1 MTAKRNILIA
11 LMLLLIVAASAC
23 ALVACNNT
31 DSTEIGA
38 QIATDNNGDP
48 LYGGASYVM
57 PEGMAFSAAASTAA
71 ETNTSVTL
79 TANYTP
85 SGTTNKQTNWSVYFK
100 NPSSSWA
107 NGKAVTDYVTVQ
119 STGTNTAKV
128 TCLDSFGEQ
137 IIIKA
142 TSAAD
147 SSVYATTTV
156 DFEKKVED
164 IRFDLYYSGNLRA
177 TAFDSQFVSGDY
189 NKDYFESYMVDTSGS
204 AIPIS
209 PYRNITVKIDYS
221 TADRDYDL
229 RVTPIFSD
237 YTIDKSFGTF
247 SEHTSS
253 STMQGET
260 YTSISGSENGLS
272 GRFIASDYFSMGY
285 GFPDVIDDAIDNL
298 YMYYEKQ
305 DIYTSLNDLEKLL
318 VIAAMQQ
325 SSRYLEDWIAANPNA
340 EVEDK
345 LLAASLLYQFQEF
358 DAVYEAGDGDM
369 DYVFENYKVDAGIFD
384 GFEKVLTYMG
394 KAVDMKGAASAEEYF
409 SENRAVGYSKVRYRG
424 YIYSIG
430 FRFNPDSL

>member
-79 TANYTP
+79 TASYTP

-204 AIPIS
+204 AISIS

-247 SEHTSS
+247 SEHTGS

-272 GRFIASDYFSMGY
+272 GRFIASDYFSFGY
-285 GFPDVIDDAIDNL
+285 GVPDELQIVLDTMNAYYQNQDSYSNL
-298 YMYYEKQ
+298 
-305 DIYTSLNDLEKLL
+305 NAFEKL
-318 VIAAMQQ
+318 VIISGMKQC
-325 SSRYLEDWIAANPNA
+325 SGILEDWIASDPDVDFSILLVASGLLSMCETFD
-340 EVEDK
+340 EV
-345 LLAASLLYQFQEF
+345 YT
-358 DAVYEAGDGDM
+358 AGDGDA
-369 DYVFENYKVDAGIFD
+369 DYIFENFKIPDGTVDDFPV
-384 GFEKVLTYMG
+384 ELTYMG
-394 KAVDMKGAASAEEYF
+394 KVVDMKGAASAEEYF
-409 SENRAVGYSKVRYRG
+409 SENRAVGYPKVRYRG